1 MGKKIKFQI
10 LRNLVYDVYIDTD
23 DYKYSPHEGVPPE
36 VNWDDTPRVSWRTVA
51 HEAWERGVPWTDPVG
66 YDWELLEW
74 DEISDEEYERRK

>member
-10 LRNLVYDVYIDTD
+10 ALVEFHNVYIDTD
-23 DYKYSPHEGVPPE
+23 EHKTSPYKKVPPSM
-36 VNWDDTPRVSWRTVA
+36 NWDETPRVSWRDVA
-51 HEAWERGVPWTDPVG
+51 HEAWGRGVPWTDPVG